1 MIKFKDFIKE
11 DTDLIAQIKRIR
23 DEMTAIRLS
32 RELEKQRDALETMK
46 KQKKKGGIST
56 EYR

>member
-56 EYR
+56 VYR